1 MTSDE
6 GQFFHKASLA
16 DGTAC
21 GIYIFSEPDQRIEVH
36 FNYLDVPC
44 ENGGL
49 VSVSFTNIS
58 IYDLF
63 KLFFK
68 TNSLLMDGN

>member
-1 MTSDE
+1 MTSEE
-6 GQFFHKASLA
+6 GQFFHKATLA

-21 GIYIFSEPDQRIEVH
+21 GIYIFSELDQRIEVN

-49 VSVSFTNIS
+49 VSVCVE
-58 IYDLF
+58 
-63 KLFFK
+63 
-68 TNSLLMDGN
+68 